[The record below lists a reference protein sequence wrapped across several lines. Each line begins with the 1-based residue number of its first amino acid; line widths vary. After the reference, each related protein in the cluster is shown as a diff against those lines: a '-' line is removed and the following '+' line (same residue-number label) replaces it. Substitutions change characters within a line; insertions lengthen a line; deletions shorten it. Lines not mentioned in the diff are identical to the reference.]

1 MINYLFLLIASS
13 VNTLLLFNSY
23 YALSI
28 KKFIELACSLHNIFI
43 HINTLRYRLFQIVNI
58 DIVDLILKLIL
69 CGSNENS

>member
-1 MINYLFLLIASS
+1 MINYAFLLIASS

-28 KKFIELACSLHNIFI
+28 KKFIEFAYSLHYILL
-43 HINTLRYRLFQIVNI
+43 HINSLRYRLFQIINI

-69 CGSNENS
+69 CGSNEYS